1 MRKKTKK
8 PEGIGGILVKVLG
21 KIEKQG
27 PGKRERILEAWREAA
42 GEKALLHSRPVGIKR
57 KALIIEVD
65 SSTWLYDLSLKKRS
79 TLRYIKTKL
88 EEYKIE
94 DIKFRMGDI
103 S

>member
-8 PEGIGGILVKVLG
+8 PEDISGILIKVLG

-27 PGKRERILEAWREAA
+27 PGKKERILEAWREAI

-57 KALIIEVD
+57 NALIIEVD
-65 SSTWLYDLSLKKRS
+65 SSTWLYDLSLKKRNA
-79 TLRYIKTKL
+79 LKHIKGKL